1 MEYILV
7 LILIVIGL
15 ITLGFFFR
23 KKHYREIDKLEA
35 WKMDIMN
42 RPVLDELAKI
52 KQLNMTGETEEL
64 FERWRKEWDSIITV
78 YLPDVEELL
87 FDAEEYVDK
96 YRFSK
101 SKEVQQSIEEKLKEI
116 ESSIQ
121 TILSELHELV
131 GSEEKNRTEI
141 DELKEAYRTSK
152 KALLAHRHT
161 FGAAAGR
168 LEVLL
173 EQVVEVFS
181 EFEEAT
187 VNGNY
192 LKAREHV
199 LKIKSMLKE
208 LSGKME
214 VIPDLLVE
222 IQSSLPSQIE
232 ELKDGHADMVNQG
245 YILNHIE
252 FEKEISSMEQALDI
266 YAEHISIAETSEI
279 LAGMQELRD
288 SMNVLYDLLEK
299 EAVSKQFVHKNNAQL
314 EEGISFIQFEND
326 KLKTEIIFV
335 QQTYHITESELESH
349 RQNEKQL
356 SQLVKRFDV
365 FRVKVEQ
372 NQTAFSLL
380 ADDMN
385 EIEEGVTSIK
395 KELEAFTVKLQ
406 TLRKDE
412 IEARNTVQELKKKLA
427 SANKMIVKS
436 NVPGLPISYKEYLQ
450 DVVVSL
456 EDVHQKLEE
465 KPLDMAAVHIFLEKA
480 VDSVNEFYDLTSQL
494 IEQMYMAERVI
505 QYGNRYRSKYQ
516 TVAVALKNAEDKFM
530 SFEYEQA
537 VEEAASALEKVE
549 PGCLQKLEFELD
561 LEEVK

>member
-101 SKEVQQSIEEKLKEI
+101 SKAVQQNIEEKLKEI

-152 KALLAHRHT
+152 KSLLAHRHT
-161 FGAAAGR
+161 YGTAAGR

-181 EFEEAT
+181 EFEDAT
-187 VNGNY
+187 ENGNY
-192 LKAREHV
+192 LKAREYV
-199 LKIKSMLKE
+199 LKIKSMLRE
-208 LSGKME
+208 LSEKME

-222 IQSSLPSQIE
+222 IQSTLPSQIE
-232 ELKDGHADMVNQG
+232 ELKDGHSEMIDHG

-252 FEKEISSMEQALDI
+252 FEKEISRMELALEI
-266 YAEHISIAETSEI
+266 YSEHISKAETAEI
-279 LAGMQELRD
+279 EVGMLELRD
-288 SMNVLYDLLEK
+288 NLNVMYDLLEK
-299 EAVSKQFVHKNNAQL
+299 EAVSKQFVHQNNVQL

-326 KLKTEIIFV
+326 KLKTEITFV
-335 QQTYHITESELESH
+335 QQTYHITESELVTYK
-349 RQNEKQL
+349 QNEKQL
-356 SQLVKRFDV
+356 SQLVKRFEV
-365 FRVKVEQ
+365 FRAKVEQ
-372 NQTAFSLL
+372 NQTAYSLL
-380 ADDMN
+380 ADDMK
-385 EIEEGVTSIK
+385 EIEDGVSLIK
-395 KELEAFTVKLQ
+395 QELKAFTDKLQ

-412 IEARNTVQELKKKLA
+412 IDARNTVSELKKKLA
-427 SANKMIVKS
+427 SANRMIAKS
-436 NVPGLPISYKEYLQ
+436 NLPGLPISYKEYLQ
-450 DVVVSL
+450 EVIESL
-456 EDVHQKLEE
+456 EDVHLKLEE

-480 VDSVNEFYDLTSQL
+480 VSSVNEFYDLTSQL

-516 TVAVALKNAEDKFM
+516 SVAVALKNAEDKFM
-530 SFEYEQA
+530 SYEFEQA

-549 PGCLQKLEFELD
+549 PGCLQKLEFELNLD
-561 LEEVK
+561 DVK